1 MRRELRV
8 KTGRF
13 TLSIPSAR
21 QHRDSFAGSRQVLE
35 KYLLAVWLRHF
46 PHGVSV
52 RVHLGRKTHREL
64 CSKMNEGQRP
74 FVLSCHRA
82 SAALSFSPVP
92 QLFVDLHRL
101 TLRGVTDV
109 GRS

>member
-46 PHGVSV
+46 PRGVSV
-52 RVHLGRKTHREL
+52 RVHLGRKNTRGIVL
-64 CSKMNEGQRP
+64 KNE
-74 FVLSCHRA
+74 
-82 SAALSFSPVP
+82 
-92 QLFVDLHRL
+92 
-101 TLRGVTDV
+101 
-109 GRS
+109 